1 MIKQILSRPAFVI
14 ISLIFLYAGSGLA
27 GPLQAGEAADKIT
40 VLSPLGKPPAI
51 HILAMAPRLQS
62 LDGKTIYVV
71 DTRYPLTESFV
82 QQLHKMLAE
91 KYPKTNWVFR
101 NKIGSYFDD
110 DPKLWAE
117 IKEKGHGMIMAIGH

>member
-27 GPLQAGEAADKIT
+27 GPLQASEAADKIT

-62 LDGKTIYVV
+62 LDGKTIYIV
-71 DTRYPLTESFV
+71 DDGYVGGDVLLKEIVAWFNTNMPTVHAVYRRKAGGFT
-82 QQLHKMLAE
+82 AE
-91 KYPKTNWVFR
+91 
-101 NKIGSYFDD
+101 
-110 DPKLWAE
+110 DPALWAE
-117 IKEKGHGMIMAIGH
+117 IKEKGDAMIMGMGH